1 MENFLNDVFK
11 GLQST
16 PKYLQSKYFYDKK
29 GDELFAKIMR
39 CNDYYLTRCEYEIF
53 KRHSGKLSAY
63 FKTNLSGFDI
73 VELGAGDATKSS
85 CLLKALLDDGISF
98 TYYPVDISKNIILDL
113 ESRLPKTLP
122 GLKIK
127 GLNGEYFDMLAKAN
141 ELLDKTKIVLFLGSN
156 IGNIPVSQT
165 ISFLTT
171 IRQLLKPGDWLLIGF
186 DLQKNPYTIL
196 NAYNDKGGLTKQ
208 FNLNL
213 LQRINNELD
222 GNFDLGQFDHYPV
235 YDPSTGTCKSF
246 LISLKDQRV
255 TISKKI
261 FGFCQN
267 EFIHTEISQKYTI
280 RQIDQLAKGSG
291 FQAMHCFHDE
301 KKWFVDALWKAC

>member
-1 MENFLNDVFK
+1 MENFLNDVLK

-39 CNDYYLTRCEYEIF
+39 CQDYYLTHCEFEIF
-53 KRHSGKLSAY
+53 KQHSGKLSAY
-63 FKTNLSGFDI
+63 FKTNLTDFDI
-73 VELGAGDATKSS
+73 VELGVGDATKSS
-85 CLLKALLDDGISF
+85 CLLKALLDDRVSF

-113 ESRLPKTLP
+113 ESRLPQKLP

-141 ELLDKTKIVLFLGSN
+141 ELSVKTKVVLFLGSN

-165 ISFLTT
+165 VSFLTT

-196 NAYNDKGGLTKQ
+196 NAYHDKEGLTKQ

-222 GNFDLGQFDHYPV
+222 GNFDLAQFDHYPV

-246 LISLKDQRV
+246 LISLKEQQV
-255 TISKKI
+255 KI
-261 FGFCQN
+261 AKETFSFYEN

-280 RQIDQLAKGSG
+280 GQIDKLAERSG
-291 FQAMHCFHDE
+291 FQPVHYFYDE
-301 KKWFVDALWKAC
+301 KKWFVDALWKAS